1 MVTPLMDLDLG
12 NIIKIQKLTDDQVKF
27 IIYQIMRGLKYIHS
41 AGIIHRD
48 LKPSNL
54 AVNEDCDLKILDFGL
69 ARPTDAE
76 MTGYVATRW
85 YRAPE
90 ILLASKKYTAGVDMW
105 SLGCILAEMLL
116 GKPLFPG
123 SSTINQI
130 EKIVATVPLPQ
141 GREINEICSD
151 YAQSILDKAN
161 TVAKRPLKEFLPDAT
176 SEAFSLVELLLKFNP
191 SKRLTAHSGLRHPYV
206 ARFHNTAQVDI
217 SAN

>member
-1 MVTPLMDLDLG
+1 M
-12 NIIKIQKLTDDQVKF
+12 IQYRLFTNDQLRPGLSLILLFLPEISEATEGDGCLTD
-27 IIYQIMRGLKYIHS
+27 
-41 AGIIHRD
+41 
-48 LKPSNL
+48 
-54 AVNEDCDLKILDFGL
+54 
-69 ARPTDAE
+69 
-76 MTGYVATRW
+76 YVATRW

-206 ARFHNTAQVDI
+206 ARFHNTAQVEI
-217 SAN
+217 LPLYCSPPS

>member
-1 MVTPLMDLDLG
+1 MYVSEISEATEGDG
-12 NIIKIQKLTDDQVKF
+12 CLTD
-27 IIYQIMRGLKYIHS
+27 
-41 AGIIHRD
+41 
-48 LKPSNL
+48 
-54 AVNEDCDLKILDFGL
+54 
-69 ARPTDAE
+69 
-76 MTGYVATRW
+76 YVATRW

-123 SSTINQI
+123 TSTINQI
-130 EKIVATVPLPQ
+130 EKIVATIPLPQ

-191 SKRLTAHSGLRHPYV
+191 SKRLTAHAGLRHPYV
-206 ARFHNTAQVDI
+206 ARFHNTAQVCLCPLSSI
-217 SAN
+217 SRVRPSLDLYQSNRMELSIKGQKPFPIHHL